1 MFLTFTPNPCI
12 ERTVRLP
19 VLARGETQRVASESV
34 FISAGGK
41 GINAAR
47 VAAKCG
53 ARVMATAPIG
63 RRQLGW
69 LQELASSEGVA
80 NDFVPVEAD
89 TRFCINVVHGD
100 GQKTEIIENGSPL
113 SVHEGTLLLEK
124 WRDLLPEVRLAAIG
138 GSYPPAH
145 DSGFDFHATLL
156 CDLARRAGVPVLY
169 DGTGEPFARALATK
183 SPPWAIK
190 PNLEEAAAYLKRDL
204 DSVAA
209 ERRAVR
215 DLLRKGVEVV
225 LLSCGARGLYVGT
238 QGGIEWFAA
247 PRVEVVSPVGSGDSL
262 VGAFAAR
269 WLETGDIFEA
279 ARWGVA
285 AGSACASQEK
295 PAFVNRADVEL
306 LLPQVHRTMQEISL
320 PLLSS

>member
-1 MFLTFTPNPCI
+1 M
-12 ERTVRLP
+12 
-19 VLARGETQRVASESV
+19 
-34 FISAGGK
+34 
-41 GINAAR
+41 
-47 VAAKCG
+47 
-53 ARVMATAPIG
+53 
-63 RRQLGW
+63 
-69 LQELASSEGVA
+69 QELASSEGVD
-80 NDFVPVEAD
+80 NDFVAVEAD
-89 TRFCINVVHGD
+89 TRFCINAVHGD

-113 SVHEGTLLLEK
+113 SVHDGTQLLEK
-124 WRDLLPEVRLAAIG
+124 WRDLLPMARFAAIG

-145 DSGFDFHATLL
+145 DSGFEFHAALL

-169 DGTGEPFARALATK
+169 DGTGVSFARALATK

-190 PNLEEAAAYLKRDL
+190 PNLEEAAAYLRRDIEG
-204 DSVAA
+204 VAQ

-238 QGGIEWFAA
+238 RSGIEWFAA
-247 PRVEVVSPVGSGDSL
+247 PRVEVISPVGSGDSL

-279 ARWGVA
+279 AQWGVA

-295 PAFVNRADVEL
+295 PAFVERTDVEL
-306 LLPQVHRTMQEISL
+306 LLPQVRRSMQEISL
-320 PLLSS
+320 SLLSS